1 MPRARA
7 ASRQTLT
14 LARNLT
20 LREIR
25 SEYNRTALG
34 RLWSLLNPLA
44 TIAIFS
50 LVFGLLFR
58 AEPHVG
64 EHSGLH
70 SYALWVACGIIPWA
84 FTSNAISAGMGSL
97 LANSGLLT
105 KVWFPRWVLVASAV
119 AAKCV
124 TFAIELAVVLV
135 IMAIAGFQNALWLL
149 PGIPGLIGVALLNA
163 IFVLG
168 IALVLSVAVVY
179 FRDVQHLWAVW
190 NQIWFYGTGVVFGTE
205 LVVQAQRQLTA
216 EGWSLFGMPLPL
228 LTLFELNPAHQFL
241 EAYRSVLYD
250 FALPSWSTWAQMLA
264 WAAAMLLIGVLVFRR
279 YSGRVVEEL

>member
-1 MPRARA
+1 
-7 ASRQTLT
+7 
-14 LARNLT
+14 
-20 LREIR
+20 
-25 SEYNRTALG
+25 
-34 RLWSLLNPLA
+34 
-44 TIAIFS
+44 
-50 LVFGLLFR
+50 
-58 AEPHVG
+58 
-64 EHSGLH
+64 
-70 SYALWVACGIIPWA
+70 
-84 FTSNAISAGMGSL
+84 
-97 LANSGLLT
+97 
-105 KVWFPRWVLVASAV
+105 
-119 AAKCV
+119 
-124 TFAIELAVVLV
+124 
-135 IMAIAGFQNALWLL
+135 MAIAGFQNALWLL